1 MQRIGSAGKYL
12 ILFYFIGKNECFI
25 LIFCFF
31 FCQIKQLRKEK
42 IIVEAKFATFKL
54 STGVDELKDKV
65 KALQQDV
72 SNFKAKYNSLKY
84 DHDDVNDK
92 YEKLKV
98 RSAIAQQKPPTV
110 DEFSQTDP
118 PKCGATFVEQMD
130 LQRAVQRA
138 EKYKKAYEQTVTAY
152 NELKPKYKQL
162 EAKYKE
168 LSDSSTIMEKK
179 YTETKRI
186 CNNRFTMIQDLEKA
200 KLDLQRSEAALTAE
214 LTILKEKFANL
225 NEKFAETSKELDR
238 FMRKYEMAKKI
249 CEIRKLDIDRLNK
262 TVQEQSANNENV
274 PRNAN

>member
-12 ILFYFIGKNECFI
+12 ILFYFTGENESFI
-25 LIFCFF
+25 LIFCFSY
-31 FCQIKQLRKEK
+31 CQIKQLRKEK

-72 SNFKAKYNSLKY
+72 SNFKSKYNSLKY
-84 DHDDVNDK
+84 DYDDVNDK

-98 RSAIAQQKPPTV
+98 RSAIAQQKPSTV

-118 PKCGATFVEQMD
+118 PKFGATFVEQMD

-138 EKYKKAYEQTVTAY
+138 EKYKKAYEQTVTTY
-152 NELKPKYKQL
+152 NELKPRYEQL
-162 EAKYKE
+162 KAKHKE
-168 LSDSSTIMEKK
+168 LSDYKTQTEPK

-186 CNNRFTMIQDLEKA
+186 CNYRLTVIQDLENA

-214 LTILKEKFANL
+214 LAILKEKFA
-225 NEKFAETSKELDR
+225 ETLKDLDR
-238 FMRKYEMAKKI
+238 FKRKYEVAKNI
-249 CEIRKLDIDRLNK
+249 CDSRRLDIERLTK
-262 TVQEQSANNENV
+262 AVKERSANDENV
-274 PRNAN
+274 SRNAN

>member
-1 MQRIGSAGKYL
+1 M
-12 ILFYFIGKNECFI
+12 
-25 LIFCFF
+25 
-31 FCQIKQLRKEK
+31 RKEK

-84 DHDDVNDK
+84 DYDHVNDK
-92 YEKLKV
+92 YEELKV
-98 RSAIAQQKPPTV
+98 RSAVAQQKPTTV

-118 PKCGATFVEQMD
+118 PKFGATFVEQMD

-152 NELKPKYKQL
+152 NELKPKYEQL
-162 EAKYKE
+162 EAKHKE
-168 LSDSSTIMEKK
+168 LSDFWTLTKPK

-186 CNNRFTMIQDLEKA
+186 CNNRLTKIQELENA

-214 LTILKEKFANL
+214 LIILKEKFA
-225 NEKFAETSKELDR
+225 ETLKELDR
-238 FMRKYEMAKKI
+238 FKRKYEMAKKL
-249 CEIRKLDIDRLNK
+249 CDNRRLDIERLTK
-262 TVQEQSANNENV
+262 AVEEGSANNENV
-274 PRNAN
+274 PHNAN